1 MFPIPGLS
9 GNSVSLEALSG
20 FPFDSPA
27 YDPLQS
33 NGLRCK
39 QLLDTLRLSNQS
51 ITSYF
56 ELLNGE
62 GRRLIVRPMP

>member
-1 MFPIPGLS
+1 MFPIPELS
-9 GNSVSLEALSG
+9 GNFVSFEALSG

-27 YDPLQS
+27 YNPLQS

-39 QLLDTLRLSNQS
+39 QLLDTIPLSNQS
-51 ITSYF
+51 IISYF

-62 GRRLIVRPMP
+62 RCRFIVRPMP

>member
-9 GNSVSLEALSG
+9 RNSVSFEALSG
-20 FPFDSPA
+20 FPFDSPV

-51 ITSYF
+51 IISYF

-62 GRRLIVRPMP
+62 GRRFIVRPMP

>member
-1 MFPIPGLS
+1 MFPLPGLS
-9 GNSVSLEALSG
+9 TNSVSFEALSG

-27 YDPLQS
+27 YDSLQS

-39 QLLDTLRLSNQS
+39 QLLDTVRLSNQS
-51 ITSYF
+51 IISYF

-62 GRRLIVRPMP
+62 GRRFIVRPMP